1 MADIRTLESQGE
13 PLSTG
18 EKGAGMFGKPL
29 HYKGSSFHRIIP
41 KFMVQV

>member
-1 MADIRTLESQGE
+1 MADIRTFESQAK
-13 PLSTG
+13 PCSTG

-29 HYKGSSFHRIIP
+29 HYKGSSFHRIIT